1 MIYAAFFFTLIN
13 MYLCSKLS
21 KAIMMLSGIEYLK
34 QFITGRRWELF
45 LQNIQN
51 RTRYLTVVLE
61 DIYQSQNA
69 SAVLRT
75 CDCFGI
81 QDIHIIENGNE
92 FKINPDVEL
101 GAAQWLSIHSY
112 NNKQINTLEAIHHLK
127 ERGYR
132 IVATSPHSN
141 DTELENFDLYKG
153 KIALFFGSEQ
163 PGLSKLMMDNADEFL
178 KIPMYGFTESFNIS
192 VSAAI
197 ILHHLSQKLKKTDI
211 QWKLADSEKEEILL
225 NWLKYSI
232 KDSEKILREYK
243 RRNRL

>member
-1 MIYAAFFFTLIN
+1 
-13 MYLCSKLS
+13 
-21 KAIMMLSGIEYLK
+21 MMLAYIEYLK
-34 QFITGRRWELF
+34 QFITERRWELF
-45 LQNIQN
+45 LRNIEN

-69 SAVLRT
+69 SAVIRT

-112 NNKQINTLEAIHHLK
+112 NNKHNNTLETIHHLK
-127 ERGYR
+127 GNGYR

-225 NWLKYSI
+225 SWLKYSI